1 MASRTPTSLTTT
13 LERAVRVAHAIKN
26 TWSACIFLPAG
37 YPEVPDAKDFQLEAF
52 CTSGQGL
59 VNGTFLDSMRSPVGW
74 VAQQRSTVHLPSL
87 ECGTESLGYYIKD
100 EGVRSFAGFP
110 INLPD
115 SDLCGVL
122 TLDAR
127 EPDAFCVSELAAGAD
142 LAQLTSLSICQQS
155 YNEVTSSRMLWVSFV
170 ERAVAL
176 GSSLGIEALDLLRV
190 KLLPFI
196 ELEGRVGT
204 YQALKSFDHALHLLE
219 NSLPNQFPIFRLPS
233 GDILLLVDGLMTR
246 FFEDKIRLLLSDR
259 SAKNISLR
267 APTLTQTSVNDSLL
281 IGFNRSKLL
290 VDTSDKFNLS
300 SKFASSINGVNQVA
314 NATHNPLN
322 SGVGD
327 NRVTDNRTSTV
338 IPLSRAVDMTAEIPG
353 KSAPLES
360 FEMETDSSQEQFV
373 RMEALLADALDT
385 PLIELRSQVGQ
396 KF

>member
-1 MASRTPTSLTTT
+1 MSSRTPTSLTTT
-13 LERAVRVAHAIKN
+13 LDRAVRVAHAIKN

-52 CTSGQGL
+52 CTNGQGL
-59 VNGTFLDSMRSPVGW
+59 VNGTFLDRMRSPVGW

-142 LAQLTSLSICQQS
+142 LAQLISLSICQQTV
-155 YNEVTSSRMLWVSFV
+155 NEVTSSRMLWVSFV

-176 GSSLGIEALDLLRV
+176 GASLGLEALDLLRV
-190 KLLPFI
+190 KLLPFT
-196 ELEGRVGT
+196 ELEKNLGT
-204 YQALKSFDHALHLLE
+204 YQALKSFDQALQLLE

-246 FFEDKIRLLLSDR
+246 FFEDKIRLLLSEV
-259 SAKNISLR
+259 SSKNGIQPVTS
-267 APTLTQTSVNDSLL
+267 TQSNVHSSLL
-281 IGFNRSKLL
+281 LGFNRSKLL
-290 VDTSDKFNLS
+290 VDGSDTLAKISSRSHLKVNGARASLS
-300 SKFASSINGVNQVA
+300 GVNSESR
-314 NATHNPLN
+314 P
-322 SGVGD
+322 
-327 NRVTDNRTSTV
+327 STV
-338 IPLSRAVDMTAEIPG
+338 IPLSRTVDGPDLPQTLDL
-353 KSAPLES
+353 SES
-360 FEMETDSSQEQFV
+360 ESTSNEAQFI
-373 RMEALLADALDT
+373 RMEALLAEALDT
-385 PLIELRSQVGQ
+385 PLIELKSQVDR
-396 KF
+396 KVSALN

>member
-13 LERAVRVAHAIKN
+13 LERAVRVAHAIKS

-52 CTSGQGL
+52 CTNGQGL

-127 EPDAFCVSELAAGAD
+127 EPDAFCVGELAAGAD
-142 LAQLTSLSICQQS
+142 LAQLISLSICQQS

-190 KLLPFI
+190 KLLPFT

-204 YQALKSFDHALHLLE
+204 YQALKIFDHALHLLE

-233 GDILLLVDGLMTR
+233 GDILLLLDGLMTR

-259 SAKNISLR
+259 GTKNINLHAPSLS
-267 APTLTQTSVNDSLL
+267 QTNVNDPLL

-290 VDTSDKFNLS
+290 VDSSDKFNLS
-300 SKFASSINGVNQVA
+300 SKSKSSS
-314 NATHNPLN
+314 N
-322 SGVGD
+322 SGVVNSTVVNSTVGD
-327 NRVTDNRTSTV
+327 NRVADSRSATV
-338 IPLSRAVDMTAEIPG
+338 IPLSRAVDLDVGIAG
-353 KSAPLES
+353 KATSLES
-360 FEMETDSSQEQFV
+360 SDMETDTSQEQFV